1 MKQDILLSMAV
12 MMVLLAIAIGMVY
25 IITEKFSELSKIKE
39 TQTQIIEDIETTE
52 VKKAEPMIEITSIKS
67 LSDIIVKEGDAPD
80 FPQYAIVNYSNG
92 ERKELPIKWQEFSPN
107 DIGVFTV
114 YGIIEE
120 LNQEI
125 SCNVEVLSKRLFS
138 FDIIR
143 DDTFIANKI
152 IVNNS
157 DYVVPDDIA
166 DKIYNI
172 IDENNIVTG
181 FYAISLKDYTTIG
194 YNAYLSFHTA
204 STVKAPY
211 ALYLMKEI
219 NKGEKSL
226 DDRFAYQEKHWEKSS
241 GQIKLFPYGTEFT
254 INDILYYMI
263 HISDNTAYYMIKD
276 YCKYPGYNEMLEELG
291 CQQWMSDW
299 VNWGM
304 FTPHDLAVIWNEIY
318 NFSFECEEG
327 DILLNLLIDAKYN
340 FIKEALND
348 YTKVAHKSGFNDN
361 GYHDAAIIYGDSSK
375 KESTDDYIVVI
386 MTQTVTRA
394 KNKVYLSELAQAI
407 DVLMRDLAKN

>member
-1 MKQDILLSMAV
+1 MKQDIVLSMAI
-12 MMVLLAIAIGMVY
+12 MMVLLAMVVGMAYV
-25 IITEKFSELSKIKE
+25 ITQKFSELSEPKE
-39 TQTQIIEDIETTE
+39 MQTQITQDVETTD
-52 VKKAEPMIEITSIKS
+52 VKETEPPIVLTSIS
-67 LSDIIVKEGDAPD
+67 PLSDIAVNEGDIFT
-80 FPQYAIVNYSNG
+80 FPQYAVANYSNG
-92 ERKELPIKWQEFSPN
+92 ESKEFQIKWQEFDTN
-107 DIGVFTV
+107 TVGIFTV

-138 FDIIR
+138 FDTIR
-143 DDTFIANKI
+143 DDTFVANKI
-152 IVNNS
+152 TVNNS
-157 DYVVPDDIA
+157 DYIVPQDIA

-172 IDENNIVTG
+172 IAKNNIVTG
-181 FYAISLKDYTTIG
+181 FYVISLEDYTTIG

-211 ALYLMKEI
+211 ALYLLKEV
-219 NKGEKSL
+219 NKREKSL
-226 DDRFAYQEKHWEKSS
+226 SDKFAYQEKHWEKSS
-241 GQIKLFPYGTEFT
+241 GQIKLYPYGTEFT
-254 INDILYYMI
+254 IEDILYYMI

-276 YCKYPGYNEMLEELG
+276 YCKYPGYNEMIEELG
-291 CQQWMSDW
+291 CQKWMSNW

-318 NFSFECEEG
+318 NFSFTCDEG
-327 DILLNLLIDAKYN
+327 ELLLNLLIDAKYN
-340 FIKEALND
+340 FIKDALND

-361 GYHDAAIIYGDSSK
+361 GYHDAAIVFGDSSK
-375 KESTDDYIVVI
+375 KEATDDYIVVI

-394 KNKVYLSELAQAI
+394 TNKAYLAELARAI